1 MFCCSAQFLRFEMEG
16 GNKRMAT
23 NNVSLSSSIRSNLM
37 ELQNTAT
44 MRDSQQSR
52 LSTGKKINTAMDDPA
67 VYFHSKG
74 LEQRASGLNSL
85 KNSFGEAIQTI
96 KTADNGISSITSLLE
111 NAKKLVT
118 SSKTAT
124 ADQTSSLQDQ
134 LNGIVSQ
141 IDSLAKDTSYNGRN
155 LLTGESDLTVSLN
168 ETGSNS
174 LTIKGTDIRASALKL
189 DSLSLED
196 PKAIDSSLETI
207 DSAMN
212 TLRSTSNTLATH
224 MSSIS
229 VRQEFTNEMS
239 KAFSEGANKLT
250 LADLNDEGANM
261 LALQTRQQ
269 LATTSLSLATQSQD
283 AVMRLFG

>member
-1 MFCCSAQFLRFEMEG
+1 
-16 GNKRMAT
+16 MAT

-37 ELQNTAT
+37 ELQRTAT
-44 MRDSQQSR
+44 MKDSQPSR
-52 LSTGKKINTAMDDPA
+52 LSTGKKITPALDDPI
-67 VYFHSKG
+67 VFFHSKG
-74 LEQRASGLNSL
+74 LEQRASDLNSL

-96 KTADNGISSITSLLE
+96 KTADNGISSITSLLD

-124 ADQTSSLQDQ
+124 EDQTSSLQDQ

-141 IDSLAKDTSYNGRN
+141 IDSLAKDTSYNGFN
-155 LLTGESDLTVSLN
+155 LLTGESDLTVNLN
-168 ETGSNS
+168 ETGSKA
-174 LTIKGTDIRASALKL
+174 LTIKGTDVRASALGL

-212 TLRSTSNTLATH
+212 TLRSTSNTLAAHT
-224 MSSIS
+224 SAIAVS
-229 VRQEFTNEMS
+229 QDFTNELS

-250 LADLNDEGANM
+250 MADLNDEGANM

-269 LATTSLSLATQSQD
+269 LGTTSLSLATQSQE

>member
-1 MFCCSAQFLRFEMEG
+1 
-16 GNKRMAT
+16 MAT
-23 NNVSLSSSIRSNLM
+23 SNVSLSDSMRSNLM
-37 ELQNTAT
+37 ELQRSAT
-44 MRDSQQSR
+44 MTGSQPSR
-52 LSTGKKINTAMDDPA
+52 LSTGIKITPALDDPVA
-67 VYFHSKG
+67 LSHTKG
-74 LEQRASGLNSL
+74 LGQRASDLNSL

-96 KTADNGISSITSLLE
+96 KTADKGISSITSLLE
-111 NAKKLVT
+111 NAKILVT
-118 SSKTAT
+118 SSKTAA

-134 LNGIVSQ
+134 LNEIVSQ

-168 ETGSNS
+168 ETGSNA
-174 LTIKGTDIRASALKL
+174 LTIKGTDIRASALGI

-212 TLRSTSNTLATH
+212 SLRSTSNTLAAH

-229 VRQEFTNEMS
+229 ARQEFTNEMS

-250 LADLNDEGANM
+250 IADLNDEGASL

-269 LATTSLSLATQSQD
+269 LGTISLGLATQSQE